1 MSLSP
6 VSLSLFHAADPRGHS
21 RGCFVKRLVPGLLL
35 FGVLLSTSASAQGEG
50 AYSGRGQGWSLLA
63 GDTVGAGQ
71 NVFSAQ
77 LGWPGISLGL
87 LHGGTS
93 RFDIGGKFTF
103 NYGQEGL
110 VEVVEPGIKL
120 QAWVRL
126 MLARTSQASLAL
138 TFQPGPFFY
147 FHGGYTDVGLALPVS
162 LVAGIPVGSAIMLN
176 LGLDVPF
183 HVYFGSGGGPVFPIL
198 VGGGLEYFIDRNL
211 AVNFNVRM
219 GPSIFPETRF
229 WRRAY
234 ALFTLEA
241 LMGVGWRF

>member
-1 MSLSP
+1 M
-6 VSLSLFHAADPRGHS
+6 
-21 RGCFVKRLVPGLLL
+21 KRLVPGFFLCWLI
-35 FGVLLSTSASAQGEG
+35 VSTSASAQDEG
-50 AYSGRGQGWSLLA
+50 GSYGRGQGWSLLA
-63 GDTVGAGQ
+63 GDTVGSGQ
-71 NVFSAQ
+71 TVFSAQ

-110 VEVVEPGIKL
+110 VEVVEPGIKF
-120 QAWVRL
+120 QAWLRL
-126 MLARTSQASLAL
+126 MLARSSQASLAL

-147 FHGGYTDVGLALPVS
+147 FHGGFTDVGLALPVS

-183 HVYFGSGGGPVFPIL
+183 HVYFGAGGGPVLPLL

-219 GPSIFPETRF
+219 GPSIFPRSGF
-229 WRRAY
+229 RGRAY
-234 ALFTLEA
+234 AYFTLEA